1 MTWEH
6 TGRACARC
14 LVAVL
19 VAAASLVPGLPSA
32 ALAGDRQ
39 AESQVPTP
47 AAPPETPAARRP
59 TTHVLEPAVAPSV
72 GAVLREVPR
81 DMWRFVSKDTAV
93 VLAAGGGAS
102 LIAHTWD
109 DDLANETE
117 ESLRLIS
124 ALEPGNTYGT
134 FAVVLA
140 GSFAVYGVGRASGHS
155 HLAVVGADLVRSQ
168 IVTQAW
174 VQGLKFTVKRERP
187 DGSNEVSF
195 PSGHTA
201 GGFAVAAVLGRH
213 YGWKASLPAYIGAS
227 YIAAARVDGR
237 KHYLS
242 DVVFGAAMGLAGAR
256 TVVLMPGRYGVQVV
270 PAVTPDQIA
279 LAVTLIPLGK

>member
-1 MTWEH
+1 M
-6 TGRACARC
+6 GRACARC

-19 VAAASLVPGLPSA
+19 VAAAPLIPGLSPG

-39 AESQVPTP
+39 AETPVPTSV
-47 AAPPETPAARRP
+47 APPKTPP
-59 TTHVLEPAVAPSV
+59 TAITPSTHVLEPAVAPSV

-93 VLAAGGGAS
+93 VLAAGGGAA

-117 ESLRLIS
+117 VSLQLIN

-140 GSFAVYGVGRASGHS
+140 GSFAVYGVGRAAGHS

-168 IVTQAW
+168 IVTQVW

-201 GGFAVAAVLGRH
+201 GGFAAAAVLGRH
-213 YGWKASLPAYIGAS
+213 YGWKAALPAYIGAS
-227 YIAAARVDGR
+227 YIAAARVDGN

-242 DVVFGAAMGLAGAR
+242 DVVFGAAMGLAGGR

-279 LAVTLIPLGK
+279 LAVTLVPLGQ

>member
-1 MTWEH
+1 MTWGL

-19 VAAASLVPGLPSA
+19 VAAAPLVPALSPA

-39 AESQVPTP
+39 AETSVPTP
-47 AAPPETPAARRP
+47 VAPPKTPTAITP
-59 TTHVLEPAVAPSV
+59 STHVLEPAVAPSV

-93 VLAAGGGAS
+93 VLAAGGGAA

-109 DDLANETE
+109 DDLAKETE
-117 ESLRLIS
+117 VSLQLVN

-134 FAVVLA
+134 FAAMIA
-140 GSFAVYGVGRASGHS
+140 GSFAVYGVGRASGQS

-168 IVTQAW
+168 IVTQVW
-174 VQGLKFTVKRERP
+174 VQGLKFTVTRERP
-187 DGSNEVSF
+187 DGSNQVSF

-201 GGFAVAAVLGRH
+201 GGFAAAAVLGRH
-213 YGWKASLPAYIGAS
+213 YGWKAALPAYIGAS
-227 YIAAARVDGR
+227 YIAAARVDGN

-242 DVVFGAAMGLAGAR
+242 DVVFGAAMGLAGGR

-279 LAVTLIPLGK
+279 LAVTLVPLGQ